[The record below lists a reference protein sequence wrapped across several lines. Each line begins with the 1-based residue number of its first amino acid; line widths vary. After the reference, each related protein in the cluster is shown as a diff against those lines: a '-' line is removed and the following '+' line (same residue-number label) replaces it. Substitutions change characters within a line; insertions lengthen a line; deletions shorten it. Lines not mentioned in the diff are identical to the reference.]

1 MRTDAEGEPKRV
13 DISATPLPKEIP
25 PVVSS
30 NQVGLPA
37 VTQTPAPTSAEG
49 SKCSRSALSI
59 LDGIRH
65 LKAQPLNQRQGVEAG
80 AESTIHVRLC
90 AYAFPIDFIFHAA
103 IYSSLSPSDG
113 VTLNCMSTNRDIAYL
128 WENGYLPTYRFC

>member
-1 MRTDAEGEPKRV
+1 MRTDAADEPKRI
-13 DISATPLPKEIP
+13 DISATSLPKEIP

-37 VTQTPAPTSAEG
+37 VTPMPATTSTEG
-49 SKCSRSALSI
+49 SKYSRRVLSSI
-59 LDGIRH
+59 DGIRH
-65 LKAQPLNQRQGVEAG
+65 LKAQPLSQRQGVEVG
-80 AESTIHVRLC
+80 VESTIRVCLG
-90 AYAFPIDFIFHAA
+90 AYPFPIDFIFHAA